1 MIHDHSYWQKR
12 VCDSVLWLAE
22 ELWQHG
28 VALPHYV
35 SEIVMVAEMG
45 RRTIVLDESRS
56 LELPRSLEAIIPCDH
71 GEGAYEAH
79 SGSGETSQTSTHEK

>member
-22 ELWQHG
+22 ELWQHDPN

-45 RRTIVLDESRS
+45 RENECIVLDES
-56 LELPRSLEAIIPCDH
+56 
-71 GEGAYEAH
+71 
-79 SGSGETSQTSTHEK
+79 